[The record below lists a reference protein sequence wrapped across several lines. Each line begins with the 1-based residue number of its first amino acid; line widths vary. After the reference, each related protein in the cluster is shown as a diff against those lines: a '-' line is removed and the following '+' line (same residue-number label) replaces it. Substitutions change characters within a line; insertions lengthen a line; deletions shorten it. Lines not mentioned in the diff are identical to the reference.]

1 MLKAVDEPMSG
12 LVIDWLSIFD
22 SEVTHIKPV
31 LQRELLFTKP
41 TDDYANNNT
50 HKTAFLM
57 SLLAHDTK
65 ASTLQ
70 DCLTWL
76 LSDARDI
83 DT

>member
-1 MLKAVDEPMSG
+1 MLKAVDEPMLG

-41 TDDYANNNT
+41 TDDYGNNT